1 MIMNT
6 QDSISET
13 FKRPSAFFPVAMSLA
28 AFMVVAIHVAMFGDA
43 RERDESAA
51 AHIWQLL
58 MVAQIPIVL
67 FFASKWL
74 RRTPREARV
83 VLALQIAAAFVALA
97 PVYFL
102 GL

>member
-6 QDSISET
+6 HDSIFET
-13 FKRPSAFFPVAMSLA
+13 FKRPSAFFPVAMSLT
-28 AFMVVAIHVAMFGDA
+28 AFMAVAIHVAMFGST

-58 MVAQIPIVL
+58 MVAQVPIML

-83 VLALQIAAAFVALA
+83 ILAWQIAAAFVALA